1 VRSALRDALK
11 KFSFEAFLALDR
23 VGLHVLPKHYYTP
36 IPDYRWLREN
46 RSAWLGRSPM
56 TGVRWDLDE
65 QLRWLRVVTEK
76 HAAEVAGLS
85 VYRELAA
92 RGAGP
97 GYGPIE
103 SQVLHCAVRA
113 LLPETILEIG
123 GGISTQVS
131 LYAAAMNR
139 KEGRPASRMICV
151 EPYPRPALRALS
163 EITLVEKTCQAA
175 PASTFDALK
184 SGDLLFI
191 DSSHAVALGSDV
203 VKIFL
208 DIIPRLRAGVY
219 IHIHDIYLP
228 YLYHRT
234 PLSDYF
240 APQETALLLAL
251 LTDNPR
257 LEILACLSGL
267 HYDRPA
273 QLKALL
279 PDYVPQANDEGMAV
293 PGGETGH
300 FPSSIYLRVKR

>member
-1 VRSALRDALK
+1 MSGVLKNALK
-11 KFSFEAFLALDR
+11 KLSFDAFLALDR
-23 VGLHVLPKHYYTP
+23 AGVHLLPKHYYTP
-36 IPDYRWLREN
+36 LPDYAWLRAN
-46 RSAWLGRSPM
+46 KPLWTGRAPL

-65 QLRWLRVVTEK
+65 QLRWLRGVTEK
-76 HAAEVAGLS
+76 YSAEVAGLA

-113 LLPETILEIG
+113 LAPETILEIG
-123 GGISTQVS
+123 SGISTQVS

-139 KEGRPASRMICV
+139 KEGRPATRMICV
-151 EPYPRPALRALS
+151 EPYPRPALRALG
-163 EITLVEKTCQAA
+163 EVALIEKVCQAVPTA
-175 PASTFDALK
+175 TFEALK

-208 DIIPRLRAGVY
+208 EIIPRLRAGVV

-293 PGGETGH
+293 PGRESGH
-300 FPSSIYLRVKR
+300 FPSSLYLRVTR